1 MNSMRKLNLF
11 PVTTVDELAWPEAP
25 RLMSLETMAL
35 EFFTDFVMK
44 EPLVIDQFLGAVHAR
59 AVMIKTHV
67 RLKLVVNRDKQFVGI
82 ITAEDL
88 SDEKINLAALKRG
101 VARDDLQVS
110 DLMTRKAD
118 LLAMRM
124 EEVEF
129 STIGDVISFL
139 KDNRQ
144 QHCLVI
150 DHDRHRIRGIFS
162 ASDISRKLRLPINIH
177 DQSSFYKVFAA
188 VAV

>member
-1 MNSMRKLNLF
+1 MNRMRKLNLF
-11 PVTTVDELAWPEAP
+11 TVSNVDELAWPETP
-25 RLMSLETMAL
+25 RQMSMDTMAL

-44 EPLVIDQFLGAVHAR
+44 EPLVIDKNLGAEHAR

-67 RLKLVVNRDKQFVGI
+67 RLKLVVNSDKQFVGI
-82 ITAEDL
+82 ISAEDL
-88 SDEKINLAALKRG
+88 SDEKITLAAMKRG
-101 VARDDLQVS
+101 VSRSDLEVK
-110 DLMTRKAD
+110 DLMTRKQD
-118 LLAMRM
+118 LLAMSI

-129 STIGDVISFL
+129 STIGDVINFL
-139 KDNRQ
+139 KDNHQ

-162 ASDISRKLRLPINIH
+162 ASDISRKLRLPININ

-188 VAV
+188 VS